1 MPACQ
6 APAYASRD
14 RLTGPPMRALL
25 DKAIDQARRLPA
37 DQQEAIAAIVL
48 AEIADEARW
57 DERFAASQDGLER
70 MATQV
75 AEENRPRFNVSP
87 TGEA

>member
-1 MPACQ
+1 M
-6 APAYASRD
+6 S
-14 RLTGPPMRALL
+14 ALL

-57 DERFAASQDGLER
+57 DERFAGPQDVLER
-70 MATQV
+70 MATQ
-75 AEENRPRFNVSP
+75 ADEKDRRSRFNVSP